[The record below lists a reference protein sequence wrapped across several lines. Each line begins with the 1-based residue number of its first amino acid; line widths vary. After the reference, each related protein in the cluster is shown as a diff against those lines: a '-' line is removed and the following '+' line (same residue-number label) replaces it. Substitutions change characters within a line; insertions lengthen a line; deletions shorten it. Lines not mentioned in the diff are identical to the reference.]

1 MKTDMEILHEY
12 IDKYD
17 KEFYG
22 KLSFMEQILYQ
33 CQVRNTLSFSFYL
46 LRHKISEFLNAFVK
60 KKENKKQNDEKRM
73 QPALLHKQGNK
84 NVGKR
89 IGQN

>member
-46 LRHKISEFLNAFVK
+46 LRHRILEFLNAFVK
-60 KKENKKQNDEKRM
+60 TMKGVNNEHYVINDI
-73 QPALLHKQGNK
+73 K
-84 NVGKR
+84 NISEQLKAEGEQKTK
-89 IGQN
+89 

>member
-1 MKTDMEILHEY
+1 MEILHEY

-22 KLSFMEQILYQ
+22 KLSFWEQILYQ

-46 LRHKISEFLNAFVK
+46 LRHRILEFLNAFVK
-60 KKENKKQNDEKRM
+60 TMKGVNNEHYVINDI
-73 QPALLHKQGNK
+73 K
-84 NVGKR
+84 NISEQLKAEGEQKTK
-89 IGQN
+89 